1 MNASLADDKM
11 RQGSRHQA
19 PPAWPLSPLSAQ
31 FHSLDTRRG
40 MSEVEHPIARGR
52 KARASREEQN
62 PKIARSPPVRKDK
75 PTMQGFGPVAEEEV
89 ASNDAEPNL
98 DESSAG
104 GEQPRTDEVVI
115 PRASVAAA
123 RKGIIPDDSAEAPV
137 HPRPLPRPLPSRR
150 EARASREEVAKNF
163 RPPPRTG
170 MMEKMRRRFSKEKS
184 PAPEEKSPEPEASS
198 EAPLPTVAETPTAG
212 AA

>member
-1 MNASLADDKM
+1 
-11 RQGSRHQA
+11 
-19 PPAWPLSPLSAQ
+19 
-31 FHSLDTRRG
+31 

-137 HPRPLPRPLPSRR
+137 HPVARGRK
-150 EARASREEVAKNF
+150 ARASREEVAKNF